1 MKAYWHIA
9 ARGGKKI
16 MTYLEEFVEKVEDLE
31 TRINEME
38 EEVGTSVLWSN
49 RTKGHGKKAK
59 DMEKE
64 A

>member
-1 MKAYWHIA
+1 
-9 ARGGKKI
+9 

-49 RTKGHGKKAK
+49 RTKGHGKKAE